1 MPAVPAV
8 ALVICRD
15 KLGQE
20 LEVGAFIVY
29 GHALG
34 RCAGLKIGRVLTIA
48 NGPSERSWW
57 ANEHEPA
64 PPSWRIRVAGLDDH
78 WGEPL
83 AERIT
88 RGTCQFPDR
97 MCVVPRES
105 LAPAIVALLEA
116 EVP

>member
-1 MPAVPAV
+1 MKRADALKSVVDLFEQVPCCV
-8 ALVICRD
+8 T
-15 KLGQE
+15 
-20 LEVGAFIVY
+20 VGAAWVEWD
-29 GHALG
+29 AL
-34 RCAGLKIGRVLTIA
+34 R
-48 NGPSERSWW
+48 PSERSWW
-57 ANEHEPA
+57 ADEHEPA